1 MKIELETALK
11 PVKDNIDY
19 LEFKLYEL
27 RKKLKRSKDKDLN
40 HKPKAIEK
48 SLATKLIEDMLLG
61 DYSSLRTLQHLL
73 GDMKKLG
80 EVQEVITPRGPEE
93 IYNNNE
99 PWTGD

>member
-19 LEFKLYEL
+19 LEFKLDSLREEL
-27 RKKLKRSKDKDLN
+27 ELSKDKD
-40 HKPKAIEK
+40 KDAGIVK
-48 SLATKLIEDMLLG
+48 SLSTKLILESLKI
-61 DYSSLRTLQHLL
+61 DYHTLRTLQHLL